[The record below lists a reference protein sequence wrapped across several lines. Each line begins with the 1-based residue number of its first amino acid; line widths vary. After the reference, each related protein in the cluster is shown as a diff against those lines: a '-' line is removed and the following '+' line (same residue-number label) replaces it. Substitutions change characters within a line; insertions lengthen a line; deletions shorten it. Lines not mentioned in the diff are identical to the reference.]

1 MSAPRTI
8 PPLPKPGTKFPAL
21 PAALDAMRAEAR
33 WLVWRWEPH
42 PKSGKL
48 TKVPFIADAP
58 RFKAASSRPSTWR
71 TFEVAVAAYEAGEA
85 HGIGFALAGST
96 FGMFDLDDCRDP
108 GTGEIATWAQ
118 AQVSR
123 SGSYAEVTT
132 SGTGLRIIGR
142 ATGPKVHRNQ
152 AVLGAEGGRIETYR
166 SCERYVVVTG
176 DHLPGSPDHLA
187 ELDAEIDSTV
197 EWLDEAASLV
207 GEANAP
213 AADPEPSE
221 PRAAQRRDLPS
232 ALMRLVECGV
242 PEGQR
247 SDQFMHA
254 IGWFKDLGWEV
265 AEIVELLTQ
274 HPAGIAEKYDG
285 RLPEEV
291 RRCWDKAKVK
301 PRRAR
306 FAAPTDELVTEDSAT
321 IRFVELYA
329 DRLRFC
335 HDHRAWFEWTGAAW
349 RQNRVGVAFRWAR
362 ELARELGRALGDDPK
377 AKSVL
382 GKTAFAAGVEK
393 FARTDAAF
401 AVTQEAWDA
410 NLWLLGTPGGTVDL
424 RTGELREP
432 DPADGVTKLTTVAP
446 AQAPDCPRW
455 LAFLDQATKADPEM
469 IRLLRQLA
477 GIALTGETR
486 EHILPFAFGDG
497 GNGKGVLLNTLTRI
511 LGDYAVT
518 ATVDA
523 FMASHGDKHSTD
535 LAMLRGARLVT
546 ASETEEGRAW
556 AEARIKSLTGGDP
569 ITARFMRC
577 DNFTYVPQF
586 LLFISGNNKPNL
598 NSVDAAMRRRFIM
611 LPFENKPL
619 VTDPLLPQKL
629 EAEWPGIL
637 RWMIEGCLDWQRN
650 GLVRSE
656 RDKAATEEY
665 FATQDAF
672 GLWLAE
678 ECDCEPGNE
687 FKTAT
692 STELFNA
699 WQSFARRSGETA
711 SSHKDFAS
719 RMEKRGFQ
727 KHKSHGT
734 MVYRGLRIPVRSPFH
749 EAAE

>member
-1 MSAPRTI
+1 MSAPQTI
-8 PPLPKPGTKFPAL
+8 PPLPAPGTKFPPL
-21 PAALDAMRAEAR
+21 PAALDTMRAEPR

-42 PKSGKL
+42 AKSGKL

-58 RFKAASSRPSTWR
+58 RFKAASSRSSTWR
-71 TFEVAVAAYEAGEA
+71 SFEVAVAAYETGQV

-108 GTGEIATWAQ
+108 ETGEIAPWAQ
-118 AQVSR
+118 AQVNR
-123 SGSYAEVTT
+123 AASYAEVTT

-152 AVLGAEGGRIETYR
+152 AVLGSNGGRIETYR

-176 DHLPGSPDHLA
+176 DHLSGSPDSLA
-187 ELDAEIDSTV
+187 DLDAEIDNTV
-197 EWLDEAASLV
+197 EWLDMAASLE
-207 GEANAP
+207 GEAAAP
-213 AADPEPSE
+213 AFDPEP
-221 PRAAQRRDLPS
+221 PGARAAPRRELPDD
-232 ALMRLVECGV
+232 LMRLVECGA

-247 SDQFMHA
+247 SDEFMHCV
-254 IGWFKDLGWEV
+254 GWLKDYGWDV
-265 AEIVELLTQ
+265 AEIVDLLAR
-274 HPAGIAEKYDG
+274 HPAGIGEKYAD
-285 RLPEEV
+285 RLQQEV
-291 RRCWDKAKVK
+291 RRCWDKAASR
-301 PRRAR
+301 PRRKGRAS
-306 FAAPTDELVTEDSAT
+306 TLDELVTEDSAT
-321 IRFVELYA
+321 IRFVELYR
-329 DRLRFC
+329 DRLRYC
-335 HDHRAWFEWTGAAW
+335 HDHAGWFEWTGAAW
-349 RQNRVGVAFRWAR
+349 RQNRVGIAFRWAR
-362 ELARELGRALGDDPK
+362 ELARDLGRLLGDDPK
-377 AKSVL
+377 GKAVL
-382 GKTAFAAGVEK
+382 GKVAFASGVER

-410 NLWLLGTPGGTVDL
+410 NLWLLGTPGGTIDL
-424 RTGELREP
+424 KTGELREP
-432 DPADGVTKLTTVAP
+432 DPGDGITKLTAVAP
-446 AQAPDCPRW
+446 GEGPDCPLW
-455 LAFLDQATKADPEM
+455 LAFLDQATKGDPQM

-497 GNGKGVLLNTLTRI
+497 GNGKGVLVNTLARI

-518 ATVDA
+518 ATMDT

-556 AEARIKSLTGGDP
+556 AESRIKQMTGGDP

-577 DNFTYVPQF
+577 DNFTYAPQF
-586 LLFISGNNKPNL
+586 LLLIMGNNKPNL

-619 VTDPLLPQKL
+619 VADPLLPQKL

-637 RWMIEGCLDWQRN
+637 RWMVEGCLDWQQN

>member
-1 MSAPRTI
+1 MSAPQTI

-21 PAALDAMRAEAR
+21 PAALDAMRADAR

-58 RFKAASSRPSTWR
+58 RYKAASSRPSTWR
-71 TFEVAVAAYEAGEA
+71 AFEVAVAAYEAGEA

-108 GTGEIATWAQ
+108 ETGAIAAWAQ
-118 AQVSR
+118 AQVDR

-152 AVLGAEGGRIETYR
+152 AVLGSDGGRIETYR

-176 DHLPGSPDHLA
+176 DRLPGSPDHLA
-187 ELDAEIDSTV
+187 DLDAEIDSTV
-197 EWLDEAASLV
+197 AWLDEAASLLID
-207 GEANAP
+207 ADAP
-213 AADPEPSE
+213 AADSEPSE
-221 PRAAQRRDLPS
+221 PRAPPRRDLPRE
-232 ALMRLVECGV
+232 LMELVESGA
-242 PEGQR
+242 PGRDR
-247 SDQFMHA
+247 SEAFHHT
-254 IGWFKDLGWEV
+254 IGWLKDYGWEV
-265 AEIVELLTQ
+265 AEIVELLER
-274 HPAGIAEKYDG
+274 HPAGIGEKYAD
-285 RLPEEV
+285 RLPQEV
-291 RRCWDKAKVK
+291 KRCWDKAKVK
-301 PRRAR
+301 PRRQRSAL
-306 FAAPTDELVTEDSAT
+306 PLDELVTEDSAT

-329 DRLRFC
+329 DSLRFC

-349 RQNRVGVAFRWAR
+349 RKNRIGIALRWAR
-362 ELARELGRALGDDPK
+362 ELARELGRSLGDDPK
-377 AKSVL
+377 AKAIL

-432 DPADGVTKLTTVAP
+432 EPADGITKLTAVAP
-446 AQAPDCPRW
+446 AQASDCPLW

-469 IRLLRQLA
+469 IRLLQQLA

-497 GNGKGVLLNTLTRI
+497 GNGKGVLVNTLARI

-518 ATVDA
+518 ASMDT

-556 AEARIKSLTGGDP
+556 AESRIKQMTGGDS

-586 LLFISGNNKPNL
+586 LLLIMGNNKPNL

-611 LPFENKPL
+611 LPFENKPA
-619 VTDPLLPQKL
+619 VVDPLLPQKL

-637 RWMIEGCLDWQRN
+637 RWAIEGCLDWQRN

-672 GLWLAE
+672 GQWLAE

-699 WQSFARRSGETA
+699 WQSFARRSGEPI
-711 SSHKDFAS
+711 SSHKDFS
-719 RMEKRGFQ
+719 GRMEKRGFQ
-727 KHKSHGT
+727 KHKRQGT
-734 MVYRGLRIPVRSPFH
+734 MIFKGIRIPPRSTFQ